1 LTKRKAEPRGKT
13 AKDRKNIYL
22 LRALQNPDDEWGHEQ
37 NQKAKEQ
44 LLSNENINRLVIGL
58 VHFCFR
64 NGPVEDMHTNGKL
77 SQSDMATLNH
87 FMVNRLALV
96 ITLAKENRWTEL
108 EILLQFDMM
117 CGTDWDAPSADFNE
131 LYDILLLLLRS
142 DSSDNKNLAKHR

>member
-1 LTKRKAEPRGKT
+1 
-13 AKDRKNIYL
+13 
-22 LRALQNPDDEWGHEQ
+22 
-37 NQKAKEQ
+37 
-44 LLSNENINRLVIGL
+44 
-58 VHFCFR
+58 
-64 NGPVEDMHTNGKL
+64 MHTNGKL

-96 ITLAKENRWTEL
+96 VTLAKENRWTEL